1 MSPPGAISD
10 RPVAHVLAI
19 DPSVSGATRGGK
31 ILPVV
36 PAGRNRIRQKA
47 F

>member
-1 MSPPGAISD
+1 MPPSGAISD

-19 DPSVSGATRGGK
+19 DPSVSGATRGRK
-31 ILPVV
+31 ILPAEPV
-36 PAGRNRIRQKA
+36 ARNSIRQKA